1 MLWARLM
8 TGIFLSVRN
17 ACSVMAFFI
26 FSRLAIIMV
35 YFSVYRRIE
44 TVITYADIREKQAEI
59 QEARQ
64 EYIQRLRDMAKRLV
78 KTYEDS
84 LALPKPRWLD
94 IDGNSHPYVYL
105 SHDSCCE
112 KPEDLQVDFQDGV
125 TFNLYTVV
133 DDDPRQSVS
142 VNITVSILLLD
153 GDNMTIS
160 VDGYQAR
167 IFSHV
172 DTNAKI
178 NEVCEYIKDS
188 ILMSMNEVTF
198 GKKSLSEVKG

>member
-1 MLWARLM
+1 M

-142 VNITVSILLLD
+142 VNITVSILLID

-167 IFSHV
+167 TFSHV

>member
-1 MLWARLM
+1 M
-8 TGIFLSVRN
+8 
-17 ACSVMAFFI
+17 
-26 FSRLAIIMV
+26 
-35 YFSVYRRIE
+35 
-44 TVITYADIREKQAEI
+44 ITYADIREKQAEI

-133 DDDPRQSVS
+133 DDDP
-142 VNITVSILLLD
+142 
-153 GDNMTIS
+153 
-160 VDGYQAR
+160 A
-167 IFSHV
+167 
-172 DTNAKI
+172 
-178 NEVCEYIKDS
+178 
-188 ILMSMNEVTF
+188 
-198 GKKSLSEVKG
+198 SL